1 MVTALAGKPAQHES
15 ESFSMPGLL
24 GYSIG
29 LGAAP
34 ELIGELLEKRATSIQ
49 DRVLECGRARS
60 LISSSCNGVNIE
72 SKVVLGSYVCT
83 AAGFMRLLIT
93 SGIGIPGS
101 CDFLGTLSMVC
112 EGRGSGI

>member
-1 MVTALAGKPAQHES
+1 
-15 ESFSMPGLL
+15 MPGLL

-29 LGAAP
+29 LGAAL

-49 DRVLECGRARS
+49 DRVDCGRARS
-60 LISSSCNGVNIE
+60 LISSSCNGVKIE

-83 AAGFMRLLIT
+83 AAGYMSILIT

-101 CDFLGTLSMVC
+101 CDFPGTLSMEC
-112 EGRGSGI
+112 EGRGFGI